1 MDIHDKILAIIAIV
15 QTNIT
20 PTLNTTITF
29 LTCLFPFTA
38 VSIISENEAQKMAT
52 IINNTGINNKKSFS
66 IFPSTI
72 SDLRANYSTQLLLH
86 QPGFAETA
94 KVIPWQHFSQ
104 KGLKFEV

>member
-1 MDIHDKILAIIAIV
+1 M

-29 LTCLFPFTA
+29 FTRLFPFTA
-38 VSIISENEAQKMAT
+38 VSIVSENEAQKMAA
-52 IINNTGINNKKSFS
+52 IINNTGMNNKKSFS
-66 IFPSTI
+66 IFPSAT
-72 SDLRANYSTQLLLH
+72 SGLRADYSTQLLLY
-86 QPGFAETA
+86 QPGFVETA